1 MFPFDT
7 LGFIMGLIVLAKVV
21 KTFRRPVGCPDP
33 SELEEA
39 LEDEG

>member
-7 LGFIMGLIVLAKVV
+7 INFIITLVIIAKVV
-21 KTFRRPVGCPDP
+21 STLRRPVGCPNL